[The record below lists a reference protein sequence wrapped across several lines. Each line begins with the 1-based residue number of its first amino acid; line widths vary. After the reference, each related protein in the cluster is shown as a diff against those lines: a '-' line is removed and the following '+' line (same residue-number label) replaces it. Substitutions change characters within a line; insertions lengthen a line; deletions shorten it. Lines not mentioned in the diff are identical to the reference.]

1 MSKILLI
8 EDSEPNRALILRVL
22 EAQSYDLICAENGE
36 TGIEMAVNHKPDLVL
51 IDIGL
56 PDIDGHTVLSLLKQV
71 SDLEKTKF
79 VAFTAWPP
87 ELAAE
92 ICERYGYDG
101 VITKPIT
108 VKGFLAQVGGFLQ
121 T

>member
-1 MSKILLI
+1 MNKILLI
-8 EDSEPNRALILRVL
+8 EDSEPNRTLIARIL
-22 EAQSYDLICAENGE
+22 ESYPYDLMYAENGE
-36 TGIEMAVNHKPDLVL
+36 TGIEMAVGNRPDLVL

-71 SDLEKTKF
+71 ADLEQTKF

-92 ICERYGYDG
+92 ICGRYGYDG

-108 VKGFLAQVGGFLQ
+108 VKGFLAQIAEYI
-121 T
+121 